1 MIETPDTG
9 REDAEMHQDGAGVSA
24 ADVMAWFVREVLPL
38 EVILTQFL
46 RQNRRNKSDVEDL
59 RQEVYLRV
67 CEAANKG
74 LPENTKPFVFAT
86 ARNLVID
93 RVRNEQVVPIEV
105 VSDLDE
111 MKIASDTLGPER
123 AVIARDELRRLQAA
137 IEALPP
143 RCREVVILGRV
154 EGLTGQE
161 IATRLGITH
170 QTVSEHL
177 ANGIKALAETLHG
190 ESLTL
195 RRKM

>member
-9 REDAEMHQDGAGVSA
+9 REGAELHPPGASVSA
-24 ADVMAWFVREVLPL
+24 AEVMAWFVREVLPL
-38 EVILTQFL
+38 EVILTHFL
-46 RQNRRNKSDVEDL
+46 RQNRKNKSDVEDL

-74 LPENTKPFVFAT
+74 IPENTKPFVFTT
-86 ARNLVID
+86 ARNLLID
-93 RVRNEQVVPIEV
+93 RVRKEQIVPIEV

-111 MKIASDTLGPER
+111 MKITNDTIGPER
-123 AVIARDELRRLQAA
+123 TAIARDELRRLQAA
-137 IEALPP
+137 IDSLPP

-161 IATRLGITH
+161 IAARLGVTH

-190 ESLTL
+190 EQLTL